1 MIHSQHN
8 GPPVF
13 GLDDSR
19 QTICHSPIHFYPPR
33 WALDWVKLSKNPSIV
48 NHRPVEFDTATT
60 VLINWFETLLGGGI
74 MPIEIMDM
82 VKMARDE
89 GKRKKIFNTKKLH
102 AWLHVY
108 PKPGDK
114 DDMHCHNADQ
124 TFYVIDGE
132 CTMHFP
138 DGGKAVM
145 KPGMV
150 ATITGGS
157 FYQLENTGTGPM
169 VLMGNRSG
177 PSEAIQHINY
187 ELRKDIKTLPQEE
200 MEKIRHAGGARIA
213 G

>member
-1 MIHSQHN
+1 M
-8 GPPVF
+8 
-13 GLDDSR
+13 
-19 QTICHSPIHFYPPR
+19 
-33 WALDWVKLSKNPSIV
+33 
-48 NHRPVEFDTATT
+48 
-60 VLINWFETLLGGGI
+60 
-74 MPIEIMDM
+74 
-82 VKMARDE
+82 
-89 GKRKKIFNTKKLH
+89 
-102 AWLHVY
+102 Y

-145 KPGMV
+145 KPGMA

-157 FYQLENTGTGPM
+157 FYQLENTGPDAM

-187 ELRKDIKTLPQEE
+187 ELRKDIKSLGTRRD
-200 MEKIRHAGGARIA
+200 RHASAIKAVRAFRLNAIDHFRDSLLVVRRLPRTCSNVGQT
-213 G
+213 